1 MDKAEYERMFQKLSE
16 AVTHLTANTLKQE
29 TQINAQNAHIAAL
42 KKEKKVPEPEP
53 FNLDGGTTLPEFFII
68 FEDYCKDLYGNTKK
82 DAWSPVLKKF
92 LEGEVQQAYIDL
104 KGGNLKWNLL
114 KNTLTTQFAI
124 NRGRTKNYK
133 RLFSQLGR
141 DKDEPFFTLS
151 YRVSRLTKQAHP
163 TFRKPE
169 LNELA
174 KEKFLEIIP
183 DDLEN
188 LLELVLIEK
197 DMESVELSKLVSLAE
212 RLESSIPKKF
222 MNDNV
227 KINTVTEK
235 VKFNPDME
243 IKGIASFRPNGGT
256 VNSVYNDAN
265 QSNQSIINRQC
276 LSCNNFGHWA
286 NACRERPQSDNI
298 NSITFQNSI
307 KEANNQFRKR
317 MCANVQISSVNDV
330 LYETTNNKINS
341 VVKSSETDIYNLN
354 LITNENSGMVR
365 SDMIVEPIT
374 INVKETISNFD
385 LNYIEDDKTNSAMN
399 EIETTN
405 KISEE
410 ASNNLNDEYDI
421 DSGMSSFDNQVE
433 PEGTE
438 NVKYDVND
446 THNLNIEMHCID
458 SEPVGFQGS
467 DYNVSSQYDESD
479 KIGTCDNKTEPVG
492 SESINY
498 NYQDEYDKYSE
509 KENVDS
515 EVNPET
521 EEFETANCN
530 FSYQYDES
538 NKIDMFNDETEP
550 MSGENINYNYNY
562 QYDLCNKDSEK
573 DSFKSEVNHEH
584 ESFQTA
590 SYNFS
595 YQYDENDR
603 VNTSNNEPESEPG
616 YRYENDTMNEW
627 YKEILARTENEENF
641 HFDVKYKDRD
651 DEISEPIS
659 PKVEDFKQISPVVNS
674 RLKPSTKAKVD
685 KVSCIKPK
693 AKNVVKDIY
702 KSEISSNK
710 KVKASKKG
718 GKTEP
723 ITSIIESN
731 KYNLKPRADLSV
743 KVKIK
748 AKNEIPGCK
757 KDSWKT
763 RAKEVTPFTV
773 Y

>member
-1 MDKAEYERMFQKLSE
+1 MNEQQIESMLKKLTD
-16 AVTHLTANTLKQE
+16 AVTFLTASNAKQE
-29 TQINAQNAHIAAL
+29 SQIDSQNAIIHAL
-42 KKEKKVPEPEP
+42 KNKGKKIPEPEP
-53 FNLDGGTTLPEFFII
+53 FDLNSGITLPQFFVH
-68 FEDYCKDLYGNTKK
+68 FESYCTDLYGDAKK

-92 LEGEVQQAYIDL
+92 LEGAVKEAYIGL
-104 KGGNLKWNLL
+104 KGGNLKWDLL
-114 KNTLTTQFAI
+114 KNTLTTQFAV
-124 NRGRTKNYK
+124 NRGHTKNYK

-151 YRVSRLTKQAHP
+151 YRVNRLTKQAHP

-169 LNELA
+169 LDELA

-212 RLESSIPKKF
+212 RLENSIPKKF

-227 KINTVTEK
+227 KVETVTKK
-235 VKFNPDME
+235 VKFNPDIE
-243 IKGIASFRPNGGT
+243 IKGIASFRPNGGP

-265 QSNQSIINRQC
+265 QNNQSIINRQC

-307 KEANNQFRKR
+307 QEANNQFRKR
-317 MCANVQISSVNDV
+317 MCANVQISSVNDDV
-330 LYETTNNKINS
+330 YETANNKINS
-341 VVKSSETDIYNLN
+341 VVESSEKDIYNLN
-354 LITNENSGMVR
+354 LITNENSEVVR
-365 SDMIVEPIT
+365 SDMIVEPIVE
-374 INVKETISNFD
+374 NVKETISNFD
-385 LNYIEDDKTNSAMN
+385 LNYIENDEANSAMN

-405 KISEE
+405 KICEE
-410 ASNNLNDEYDI
+410 VSNNFNDEYDI

-433 PEGTE
+433 PESTE
-438 NVKYDVND
+438 NVKDDVND
-446 THNLNIEMHCID
+446 THNLNIEMHCMD
-458 SEPVGFQGS
+458 SEPVSFQGS
-467 DYNVSSQYDESD
+467 DYNVGNQYDESD
-479 KIGTCDNKTEPVG
+479 KIDTCDNKTEPVG

-498 NYQDEYDKYSE
+498 NYQDEYDK
-509 KENVDS
+509 DS
-515 EVNPET
+515 ER
-521 EEFETANCN
+521 
-530 FSYQYDES
+530 
-538 NKIDMFNDETEP
+538 
-550 MSGENINYNYNY
+550 
-562 QYDLCNKDSEK
+562 

-590 SYNFS
+590 SYDFS

-603 VNTSNNEPESEPG
+603 VNISNNEPESEPG
-616 YRYENDTMNEW
+616 YRYENNTMNEW
-627 YKEILARTENEENF
+627 YKEILARTENEENI
-641 HFDVKYKDRD
+641 HFDSD
-651 DEISEPIS
+651 DENSETINT
-659 PKVEDFKQISPVVNS
+659 KIENFKQISPIVNARS
-674 RLKPSTKAKVD
+674 DESVGINVTIRNIEPSTEAKANN

-702 KSEISSNK
+702 KSETSSNK
-710 KVKASKKG
+710 KVKASKKR

-723 ITSIIESN
+723 IASIIENN

-748 AKNEIPGCK
+748 TKNEIPGCK
-757 KDSWKT
+757 RDSWEA
-763 RAKEVTPFTV
+763 RAEDFTPYTL